1 MSNESLEVENLAAR
15 SLYALA
21 TRALRLL
28 PDSIRRRPLIGRAEH
43 AMTLRLAPRGN
54 NLFTQFCRLPTQIEV
69 LAGPVLDL
77 LHVGSNDELRIVVFG
92 CSIGAEPYSIASV
105 LRTRRPDVHVSIEC
119 FDIDADVIA
128 RARVGRYSREE
139 LKGANVTPDFID
151 RTFDATGDGFTVKP
165 EIMAGVRFAVGNVL
179 DETLIKSLGGAD
191 VVVAQNFLYHLP
203 RPVARNAF
211 ARLFTLLKPRSAI
224 LIDGADL
231 DMRTRLTAEAGLQPC
246 LTDLERIHIESRVT
260 RGYAWPHIYWALEPF
275 DSRRPDA
282 TRRYA
287 TIFLSGT

>member
-1 MSNESLEVENLAAR
+1 VQVDNLATR

-21 TRALRLL
+21 TRALNLL
-28 PDSIRRRPLIGRAEH
+28 PAAVRHRPLIERAEH
-43 AMTLRLAPRGN
+43 AITVRLAPRTN
-54 NLFTQFCRLPTQIEV
+54 YLFTQFCRLPTQTEV

-77 LHVGSNDELRIVVFG
+77 LRIGSSGELRIVVFG

-105 LRTRRPDVHVSIEC
+105 LRARRPDVHVSIEC

-139 LKGANVTPDFID
+139 LTGTHVTPDFID
-151 RTFDATGDGFTVKP
+151 RTFDATGDAFTVKP
-165 EIMAGVRFAVGNVL
+165 EIMAGVRFAVGDVL
-179 DETLIKSLGGAD
+179 DEILINSLRGAD

-203 RPVARNAF
+203 RPVARAAF
-211 ARLFTLLKPRSAI
+211 AHLFTLLKPRSA
-224 LIDGADL
+224 LLVDGADV

-246 LTDLERIHIESRVT
+246 LTELERIHAESRIT

-275 DSRRPDA
+275 DSRRADA

-287 TIFLSGT
+287 TIFLSGAGLATA